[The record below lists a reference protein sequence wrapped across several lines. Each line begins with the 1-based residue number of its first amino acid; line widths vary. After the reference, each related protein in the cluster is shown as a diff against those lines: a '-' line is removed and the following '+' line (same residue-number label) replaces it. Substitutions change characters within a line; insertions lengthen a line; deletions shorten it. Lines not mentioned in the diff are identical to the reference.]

1 MSVRNNSYASTGF
14 SRFATRAA
22 SVVGSPSTFIFAI
35 ATVVAWLAVGP
46 RFHFSDAW
54 QLVMNS
60 WTNVLTFLIV
70 FLIQNTQNRDS
81 KAINLKL
88 DEMIRASHH
97 AENELIDIEKLSD
110 SDLEELEKRY
120 ERIRQEYDERKHRQR
135 GDMRN
140 L

>member
-1 MSVRNNSYASTGF
+1 M
-14 SRFATRAA
+14 
-22 SVVGSPSTFIFAI
+22 VGSPAAFIFAI
-35 ATVVAWLAVGP
+35 ATVIAWLVFGP
-46 RFHFSDAW
+46 RFHYSDAW

-60 WTNVLTFLIV
+60 WTNIVTFLIV

-110 SDLEELEKRY
+110 RDLEQLEKRY
-120 ERIRQEYDERKHRQR
+120 ERIRQEYDDRKHRER

>member
-1 MSVRNNSYASTGF
+1 MADSTKTSGSTGF
-14 SRFATRAA
+14 TRFATQAA
-22 SVVGSPSTFIFAI
+22 SVVGSPGAFIFAI
-35 ATVVAWLAVGP
+35 ATVIAWLIFGP
-46 RFHFSDAW
+46 RFHYSDAW

-60 WTNVLTFLIV
+60 WTNIVTFLIV

-110 SDLEELEKRY
+110 RDLEQLEKRY
-120 ERIRQEYDERKHRQR
+120 ERIRQEYDDRKHRQR

>member
-1 MSVRNNSYASTGF
+1 MPVRNNSYAGF
-14 SRFATRAA
+14 SRFATQAA
-22 SVVGSPSTFIFAI
+22 SVVGSPGAFIFAI
-35 ATVVAWLAVGP
+35 ATVIAWLICGP
-46 RFHFSDAW
+46 RFHFSDTW

-60 WTNVLTFLIV
+60 WSNIITFLIV

-88 DEMIRASHH
+88 DEMIRSSHY

-110 SDLEELEKRY
+110 QDLEQLEKRY
-120 ERIRQEYDERKHRQR
+120 ERIRQEYDERKQRQR
-135 GDMRN
+135 GDLRS

>member
-1 MSVRNNSYASTGF
+1 MPAQNNSYAAAGF

-22 SVVGSPSTFIFAI
+22 AVVGSPGAFIFGM
-35 ATVVAWLAVGP
+35 ATVVAWLVVGP

-60 WTNVLTFLIV
+60 WSNILTFLIV

-88 DEMIRASHH
+88 DEVIRASHH

-110 SDLEELEKRY
+110 GDLEELEKRY